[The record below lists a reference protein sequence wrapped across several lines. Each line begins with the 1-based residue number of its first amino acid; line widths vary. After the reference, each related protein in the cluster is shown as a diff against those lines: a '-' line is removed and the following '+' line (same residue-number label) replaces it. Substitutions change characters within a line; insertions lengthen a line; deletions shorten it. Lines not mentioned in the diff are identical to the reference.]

1 MLDSSTN
8 VLRIK
13 IQLLAKINAN
23 GEEEREL
30 LRISKVFNGVHHYSN
45 KTSVTQLPLITGL
58 RELHLASQCRTKN
71 LASNLNASGQLDLNL
86 SQLASSAKFP
96 DCLKMSLNMKPV
108 LNLNNKVSALVLK
121 VSADGTLSKT
131 SSQNVLVQEKL
142 SQECAEPF
150 INSSMIKNANGNAQ
164 QDSLLTHQLSSL
176 KSSATQLR
184 EPTEPK
190 CFQLTGQ
197 CASERN
203 KNKSA
208 IAMSMSA
215 SGITELT

>member
-1 MLDSSTN
+1 
-8 VLRIK
+8 
-13 IQLLAKINAN
+13 
-23 GEEEREL
+23 
-30 LRISKVFNGVHHYSN
+30 
-45 KTSVTQLPLITGL
+45 
-58 RELHLASQCRTKN
+58 
-71 LASNLNASGQLDLNL
+71 
-86 SQLASSAKFP
+86 
-96 DCLKMSLNMKPV
+96 MKPV

-150 INSSMIKNANGNAQ
+150 INSLMIKNANGNAQ

-190 CFQLTGQ
+190 CSQLTGQ

-208 IAMSMSA
+208 TATSMSA
-215 SGITELT
+215 FGITELT